1 MTCRNTKKS
10 KIDLPIPDD
19 DDPPLAG
26 PSFVNDDEL
35 SQLREMFPSKP
46 IDCLRDSL
54 VVHGSVTKAAL
65 SLSRTDVDVDDS
77 DLYQSLFDTAPESLQ
92 AIIEEL
98 KKQLNDEKEKVKVEE
113 DDLLNDALTYYKDSE
128 FDPKKKLRIVFKNQP
143 AADTG
148 GVLRQFFTQLLKEI
162 SEHFFFGEKSRR
174 PIYNSDIVSSGMMKL
189 VGTIIVHSV
198 LLAGLGFPVF
208 SRSLYRYLATGK
220 TDEVIQNMTVD
231 DCSLPVRNFIE
242 KVIFRFLELN
252 GLVQDGHK

>member
-10 KIDLPIPDD
+10 KIDVPIPDD

-242 KVIFRFLELN
+242 VIFRFLELN

>member
-1 MTCRNTKKS
+1 MLFRS
-10 KIDLPIPDD
+10 
-19 DDPPLAG
+19 
-26 PSFVNDDEL
+26 
-35 SQLREMFPSKP
+35 
-46 IDCLRDSL
+46 
-54 VVHGSVTKAAL
+54 KAAL
-65 SLSRTDVDVDDS
+65 SLSRAEVDVDDS
-77 DLYQSLFDTAPESLQ
+77 DLYQSAFDTAPESLQ

-98 KKQLNDEKEKVKVEE
+98 KKQLSDEKEKVKFEE
-113 DDLLNDALTYYKDSE
+113 DDLLNDALTYYKDSN

-162 SEHFFFGEKSRR
+162 SELFFFGEKSRR

-208 SRSLYRYLATGK
+208 SRSVYRYIATGK

-231 DCSLPVRNFIE
+231 DCSMPVRNFIE
-242 KVIFRFLELN
+242 KVSLGCKNCGYVKKDNLVLSPELIMRISHHKEILKLTFRALVYRWSELERIDSLTPT
-252 GLVQDGHK
+252 KR

>member
-10 KIDLPIPDD
+10 KIDVPIPDD

-174 PIYNSDIVSSGMMKL
+174 PNYNSDIVSSGMMKL

-242 KVIFRFLELN
+242 VIFRFLELN

>member
-10 KIDLPIPDD
+10 KIDVPIPDD

-174 PIYNSDIVSSGMMKL
+174 PNYNSDIVSSGMMKL

-208 SRSLYRYLATGK
+208 SRSVYRYLATGK

-242 KVIFRFLELN
+242 VIFRFLELN

>member
-10 KIDLPIPDD
+10 KIDVPIPDD

-77 DLYQSLFDTAPESLQ
+77 DLYQSVFDTAPESLQ

-98 KKQLNDEKEKVKVEE
+98 KKQLNGEKEKVKVEE

-242 KVIFRFLELN
+242 VIFRFLKLN
-252 GLVQDGHK
+252 SLVQDGHK